1 MPITPSPSEDTFE
14 ANRSRHSAVRRES
27 DQEAEVEGSGI
38 GIQASSKAAGQS
50 IAPYLA
56 KYVPQT
62 YNPVGVLI
70 SKSPMTT
77 KANTKYCNRH
87 RPDIKCRRQAD
98 EPSMEQ
104 LQNELATLSNS
115 DQQGIAHVWSLFSAA
130 PAKQRNL
137 MLQGIL
143 SVCCYPQLSF
153 ISSNIRDLI
162 KIDFI
167 SMLPPELAFRILC
180 HLDTTSLCKAAQ
192 VCRRWRTLADDDVV
206 WHRMCEQHIDR
217 KCTKCGWGLPLLER
231 KRLRTE
237 KRQIQLRASGRGL
250 NELPPDITL
259 VPNPRPVSQDT
270 SVAPPGATGTNGV
283 KRPRE
288 DDNPTSNSSAKR
300 VCTQP
305 LHTDGPSTPA
315 LTKRPWKEVYKA
327 RFKVGTNWKYGRC
340 SVKVL
345 KGHRNGVMCL
355 QFSDNVLATGSYDA
369 TIKIW
374 DIENGTEIRTLIG
387 HTSGVRCLQFDDVR
401 LCSGSL
407 DQTVKMWNWR
417 TGECFRTLEPTM
429 GGIISLNF
437 SPKYLCC
444 GSMDGTV
451 RVWNTCEKVTFS
463 LRGHT
468 DFVNAVKVDSASR
481 TVFSGSDDCTVRLW
495 DLDTRKCL
503 RIFKGHVGQV
513 QQVLPL
519 PPEFEFDEDDFIVID
534 NDTDTDDTASNGS
547 HEAYSH
553 LHRSGVGEQ
562 RTSHPY
568 HSSPPL
574 ANLPVFPHQP
584 GRPSPPSYMLTGG
597 LDNTIR
603 LWHVPSGRCL
613 RTFFG
618 HLEGIWALAADTLR
632 IVSGA
637 EDRMIKVW
645 DPRTGKCERTFTGH
659 TGPVTCIGLSGER
672 LISGGDDCEIR
683 ILEFGEDEKENGQRH
698 VVA

>member
-1 MPITPSPSEDTFE
+1 MFAIPSSSEDTFE
-14 ANRSRHSAVRRES
+14 ASKSRHSAVGGEN
-27 DQEAEVEGSGI
+27 DQEAEIIGGGI

-62 YNPVGVLI
+62 YNPVGGLN
-70 SKSPMTT
+70 SKGTMTT
-77 KANTKYCNRH
+77 NANTKYCNRH

-104 LQNELATLSNS
+104 LQNELATLANS

-130 PAKQRNL
+130 PSKQRNL
-137 MLQGIL
+137 MLRGIL
-143 SVCCYPQLSF
+143 SVCCYPQLSY
-153 ISSNIRDLI
+153 ISSSIRDLI

-167 SMLPPELAFRILC
+167 SLLPPELAFRILC
-180 HLDTTSLCKAAQ
+180 YLDTTSLCKAAQ
-192 VCRRWRTLADDDVV
+192 VCQRWRTLADDNVV

-217 KCTKCGWGLPLLER
+217 KCTKCGWGLPLMER

-237 KRQIQLRASGRGL
+237 KRQIQLRASGRDL
-250 NELPPDITL
+250 NEWSPDITPL
-259 VPNPRPVSQDT
+259 PDSQPVIRDMSLTPIDAV
-270 SVAPPGATGTNGV
+270 STNGV
-283 KRPRE
+283 KRPCK
-288 DDNPTSNSSAKR
+288 DNNLTSDSPAKR
-300 VCTQP
+300 LCMQQ
-305 LHTDGPSTPA
+305 LHADGSWTPT

-327 RFKVGTNWKYGRC
+327 RFKVGTNWKHGRC

-355 QFSDNVLATGSYDA
+355 QFSDNVLVTGSYDT

-374 DIENGTEIRTLIG
+374 DIENGKEIRTLTG

-417 TGECFRTLEPTM
+417 TGECFRTLEPAM
-429 GGIISLNF
+429 GGILSLNF
-437 SPKYLCC
+437 SPRYLCC
-444 GSMDGTV
+444 GSMDGTI
-451 RVWNTCEKVTFS
+451 RVWNTCEKITFS

-468 DFVNAVKVDSASR
+468 DFVNAVNVDSASR

-503 RIFKGHVGQV
+503 RIFEGHVGQV

-519 PPEFEFDEDDFIVID
+519 SPDFEFDEDDFTVND
-534 NDTDTDDTASNGS
+534 NDTDTDHDDDASNS
-547 HEAYSH
+547 SYQACNY
-553 LHRSGVGEQ
+553 LRRSEVGEQ
-562 RTSHPY
+562 GTSHPNRS
-568 HSSPPL
+568 SSPIT
-574 ANLPVFPHQP
+574 NLVVFPDQP
-584 GRPSPPSYMLTGG
+584 TRPSPPSYILTCG

-637 EDRMIKVW
+637 EDRMIKIW
-645 DPRTGKCERTFTGH
+645 DLRTGKCERTFTGH
-659 TGPVTCIGLSGER
+659 TGPVTCIGLSGEK
-672 LISGGDDCEIR
+672 LISGGDDWEIR
-683 ILEFGEDEKENGQRH
+683 ILEFGEDGK
-698 VVA
+698 